1 MTLVI
6 AVACTSLV
14 PPAMAQ
20 ESAQQEA
27 AERATHEAGAVQP
40 APSTT
45 LIPTLRLG
53 DATNH
58 LDFYGQI
65 DKGLL
70 VYDDGYQSYDFF
82 PVDDANSPTLA
93 GFFLVGTMDGGYTI
107 TGNLEVAWTPLSTT
121 VVNQYFPETLYPTD
135 VLLRKAEVDVQGDKG
150 TVWIGQGNMAS
161 MPSAQYD
168 LSGTTVA
175 GLSAVQNV
183 AGGLYLRYADGTLS
197 PVQIIDAFNNYNG
210 LGRRLRIRY
219 DTPAVNGLY
228 FSASVGTVI
237 VPTATG
243 VLGYDIAAIYNNTV
257 GDFQLSG
264 SLAASVPEAGWALID
279 GSFSALH
286 VPTGLSVTV
295 AGAIEHNPT
304 TDPHYGYVKL
314 GYQQSWFDFGKTA
327 LSVDAYLGADIY
339 TPGDQSRSVGAQ
351 LVQNIDYLQTQLYVG
366 ARLYQYDDPTFSY
379 RDGAA
384 ILTGAFVS
392 F

>member
-1 MTLVI
+1 M
-6 AVACTSLV
+6 
-14 PPAMAQ
+14 
-20 ESAQQEA
+20 
-27 AERATHEAGAVQP
+27 
-40 APSTT
+40 
-45 LIPTLRLG
+45 IPVLRLG
-53 DATNH
+53 DATNY
-58 LDFYGQI
+58 LEFYGEI

-70 VYDDGYQSYDFF
+70 IYDDGYQTYDFF
-82 PVDDANSPTLA
+82 PVDNANFPTLA
-93 GFFLVGTMDGGYTI
+93 GFYLVGTMNGGYTI
-107 TGNLEVAWTPLSTT
+107 TANLEAQWTPLYTNT
-121 VVNQYFPETLYPTD
+121 VNQLVPDTLFPTD
-135 VLLRKAEVDVQGDKG
+135 FLLRKAEVYIKGDKG
-150 TVWIGQGNMAS
+150 TVWIGHGNMAS

-168 LSGTTVA
+168 ISGTSVVA
-175 GLSAVQNV
+175 LSAVENM

-197 PVQIIDAFNNYNG
+197 TVKILDVFNNFNG

-295 AGAIEHNPT
+295 AGAVEHAPT

-339 TPGDQSRSVGAQ
+339 TAGDQSRSVGAQ
-351 LVQNIDYLQTQLYVG
+351 LVQNIDYLQTQLYLG
-366 ARLYQYDDPTFSY
+366 ARLYQYDDPAFSY
-379 RDGAA
+379 RDGVAV
-384 ILTGAFVS
+384 LTGAMVS